1 MFGFH
6 VKSAVAMSASEAVKF
21 GFLAWGLLALSM
33 GIIFLVV
40 LVFVFP
46 VLQFFVF
53 PLLLIHFFALAQFLL
68 VCFLHRFLL
77 LFLYFH
83 LHIH

>member
-6 VKSAVAMSASEAVKF
+6 VKSAVAMSAAEAVKF

-40 LVFVFP
+40 LV
-46 VLQFFVF
+46 LNKMAKKKKDDKQF
-53 PLLLIHFFALAQFLL
+53 
-68 VCFLHRFLL
+68 
-77 LFLYFH
+77 
-83 LHIH
+83 

>member
-6 VKSAVAMSASEAVKF
+6 VADAAAHSVGEAVKF

-40 LVFVFP
+40 LVLNKVSNKNKKDK
-46 VLQFFVF
+46 
-53 PLLLIHFFALAQFLL
+53 
-68 VCFLHRFLL
+68 
-77 LFLYFH
+77 
-83 LHIH
+83 